1 MISKKAI
8 AHLRALGHALD
19 PVVQIGKSGISP
31 ALVRQA
37 TEQLVAHELIK
48 VRVAT
53 EAPIDRKEA
62 AASLATETGAV
73 LAQIIGRT
81 FLLYKAPTPKKG
93 DKKVRKPKI
102 ELPTEKPTKGGKK
115 SSGASKGP
123 GEKKPPARADEGG
136 DGDGDGD
143 E

>member
-31 ALVRQA
+31 SLVKQ
-37 TEQLVAHELIK
+37 TGEQLVAHELIK

-53 EAPIDRKEA
+53 EAPLDRKEA
-62 AASLATETGAV
+62 AAALAAETGAI
-73 LAQIIGRT
+73 LAQVIGRT

-93 DKKVRKPKI
+93 DKTVRKPKI
-102 ELPTEKPTKGGKK
+102 ELPTDKASK
-115 SSGASKGP
+115 SSKGKSSESGKSSKSKSS
-123 GEKKPPARADEGG
+123 ESE
-136 DGDGDGD
+136 
-143 E
+143 